1 MCSVRYPDRFAVSAV
16 VPTLDIHNAIDEAT
30 RVANMGFRSAS
41 IPISMP
47 IQPYNDP
54 IYEPFW
60 SAMGD
65 MGVPLALHVFTDGPS
80 NEDAVRLR

>member
-1 MCSVRYPDRFAVSAV
+1 
-16 VPTLDIHNAIDEAT
+16 
-30 RVANMGFRSAS
+30 MGFRSAS

-54 IYEPFW
+54 TYEPFW

-80 NEDAVRLR
+80 GDDAPTEVKTFPTRAKTLPVRLLRWLRP